1 MKQRIRWRSW
11 GLAGFRALLL
21 IAIFACFHR
30 AASRSWSVVNP
41 TDKLLTLAQVLP
53 YFPSATSISEDSSSL
68 WQKVLDHN
76 DDTLGTVIQTSP
88 ESDSIIGFS
97 GSSNTLVAFDKEGTV
112 MNLAIL
118 TSGDTDDHV
127 DQVRE
132 NARFMGAITG
142 KSWEDLAQISG
153 IEGVSG
159 ATLTS
164 QAVLESII
172 RRTGGST
179 PSLRFPTSITLS
191 EAQDFFPQA
200 ATLETESRAFLAV
213 KDSIGTPLGYV
224 ARSSPHSDSFI
235 GYQGPTDTLVV
246 FDLNKHV
253 IGIRP
258 RKSFD
263 TKNYLKSIE
272 IDDYFLKSFNGQT
285 LETLATLDLLE
296 AGIEGVSG
304 ATMTSM
310 TMADGVLAMAK
321 HLKQEPTV
329 SEVSWWRKVS
339 PHQYGTIVI
348 TLFGVV
354 MAVSRLRGVRWV
366 RVTFQALLIGYLGF
380 HNGHLISQ
388 ALLAGWASHGPPW
401 RLAPGLV
408 FLTIAA
414 FVVPL
419 VSGKQVYC
427 HQLCPHGAAQQWLK
441 GRSRWKWQISPA
453 LDRALRGIP
462 ILLIAITVIAT
473 IRAWPVNLADIE
485 AFDAYLYP
493 IVGFSALLIAI
504 VGLAISTTVP
514 MAYCRYGCPT
524 GALLNFVRRRG
535 THDRFHRRDVIALGL
550 LATAFFLT
558 SLS

>member
-53 YFPSATSISEDSSSL
+53 YFPSATSISQDSSSL

-112 MNLAIL
+112 MNLVIL

-132 NARFMGAITG
+132 NARFMSAITG

-224 ARSSPHSDSFI
+224 ARSSPHSDSVI
-235 GYQGPTDTLVV
+235 GYQGPTDTFGCLSILTSTSSVV
-246 FDLNKHV
+246 
-253 IGIRP
+253 RP

-310 TMADGVLAMAK
+310 TMADGVLAMAQAPEARTYSFRGLLVAQGLAASVWD
-321 HLKQEPTV
+321 HCHHALRRRDGCVAPTRCALGAGDVPSTAYWLPRLPQWTPDFASATRGLGLTRPSLASRTWLGV
-329 SEVSWWRKVS
+329 SD
-339 PHQYGTIVI
+339 H
-348 TLFGVV
+348 
-354 MAVSRLRGVRWV
+354 SRL
-366 RVTFQALLIGYLGF
+366 
-380 HNGHLISQ
+380 
-388 ALLAGWASHGPPW
+388 
-401 RLAPGLV
+401 
-408 FLTIAA
+408 
-414 FVVPL
+414 
-419 VSGKQVYC
+419 C
-427 HQLCPHGAAQQWLK
+427 GAA
-441 GRSRWKWQISPA
+441 
-453 LDRALRGIP
+453 
-462 ILLIAITVIAT
+462 
-473 IRAWPVNLADIE
+473 
-485 AFDAYLYP
+485 
-493 IVGFSALLIAI
+493 
-504 VGLAISTTVP
+504 GL
-514 MAYCRYGCPT
+514 G
-524 GALLNFVRRRG
+524 
-535 THDRFHRRDVIALGL
+535 
-550 LATAFFLT
+550 
-558 SLS
+558 